1 MRFNF
6 LTTIIISAFAF
17 ASLANV
23 PDGII
28 ITGPSIV
35 AANSHDV
42 NYVATIVAAV
52 GDYESYFWKC
62 YDENWNEIDL
72 FASYA
77 FHKSIRLNVG
87 TNNFY
92 LWVEAKYTRN
102 GLPGTN
108 IVRAVTSLIR
118 NEVPVFSSQTSPGIH
133 NGQYDYGNT
142 TVIHMNIDDDD
153 NSGDGLD
160 EYNYEDT
167 GEDYLQQDEK
177 YFFDDDLLPIELDVE
192 GYMEDIDP
200 RFIDLIFD
208 VPNNISVWL
217 KVNDN
222 YFTNIAPCGVI
233 TTNHCYR
240 IPLLGRT
247 LNYPLYVEGIA
258 PGMGTLKIFYNQ
270 NDDEDFNTLVYSNR
284 FRTCASLYGRQ
295 PFSVYHSGPKEVYYC
310 ANITNGLTNCEWSL
324 IDDVDDTYN
333 APSFAVD
340 PFFYRYNGAHFIT
353 KTYKSGCVGTT
364 PYLYN
369 GKLYVSFDAFGDGD
383 TIVTSDDVDA
393 FFTNSGWSNKLVR
406 GPFID
411 SMVLFYALPNEYL
424 WSACRLTNYDPGI
437 YHTFW
442 QMFILKAN
450 HLYKLI
456 HRGEALYE
464 YSQSLDN
471 EEREIH
477 PAIFIPDFDL

>member
-1 MRFNF
+1 MR
-6 LTTIIISAFAF
+6 LHILIPTIISALTFSA
-17 ASLANV
+17 LANI
-23 PDGII
+23 PDSII
-28 ITGPSIV
+28 ITGPSVV

-52 GDYESYFWKC
+52 GNYESYFWKC
-62 YDENWNEIDL
+62 YDENWHEIDL

-77 FHKSIRLNVG
+77 FQKSIRLNVG

-92 LWVEAKYTRN
+92 LWVEAKYTKN

-108 IVRAVTSLIR
+108 VVRAVSSLIR
-118 NEVPVFSSQTSPGIH
+118 NEVPVFSSQTGTGIH
-133 NGQYDYGNT
+133 NGQYDFGNT

-153 NSGDGLD
+153 NSAIPST
-160 EYNYEDT
+160 EYDVYRDC
-167 GEDYLQQDEK
+167 GEDYLQEQDK
-177 YFFDDDLLPIELDVE
+177 RYIDDDLLPIELDVS
-192 GYMEDIDP
+192 GYMETIDP

-208 VPNNISVWL
+208 VPNNISIWL
-217 KVNDN
+217 KVNNN
-222 YFTNIAPCGVI
+222 YFTNIAPCGVL

-247 LNYPLYVEGIA
+247 LNYPMYVEGVA
-258 PGMGTLKIFYNQ
+258 PGIGTLKIFYNQ

-295 PFSVYHSGPKEVYYC
+295 PYTLLSNGKKEIYFC
-310 ANITNGLTNCEWSL
+310 ASITNGLTNCEWSL
-324 IDDVDDTYN
+324 IDDIDDTYN

-340 PFFYRYNGAHFIT
+340 PFFSRYGAHFIT

-364 PYLYN
+364 PYPEN
-369 GKLYVSFDAFGDGD
+369 GKLYVSFDAFGNGD
-383 TIVTSDDVDA
+383 TIVTGDDVHA
-393 FFTNSGWSNKLVR
+393 FFTNSGWSNRLVT

-424 WSACRLTNYDPGI
+424 WSACRLTNYDPGA

-471 EEREIH
+471 DEREIH